1 MCCSGWKE
9 RTMRSILVCFVVPV
23 WIILYSAQSVQAQ
36 NLLRN
41 PGFENFTNGEPDS
54 WTTSNIPGL
63 LVLVSPSKETHSGKS
78 GVKLE
83 VKSFYGTKMAGTASQ
98 ENIPAA
104 ARQFSLTGF
113 YRLKSVGGDKAFV
126 HISLISDKKSTIC
139 VGNLTLEPSAGFKE
153 FSLPLSVQEGNTAV
167 KAKVCIAIIAGDND
181 QTHEGTTAIFDD
193 IVLKPS
199 QPNKEV
205 IGAN

>member
-1 MCCSGWKE
+1 MK
-9 RTMRSILVCFVVPV
+9 SILVCFLVPIT
-23 WIILYSAQSVQAQ
+23 IILFSAPIVQAQ

-41 PGFENFTNGEPDS
+41 PGFEAFTNGEPES

-63 LVLVSPSKETHSGKS
+63 LVLVSQSKEAHSGKG

-98 ENIPAA
+98 ENIPAT
-104 ARQFSLTGF
+104 ARQVCLTGF

-126 HISLISDKKSTIC
+126 NLCLINDIGSTIC
-139 VGNLTLEPSAGFKE
+139 VGNLTLEPIAAFKE
-153 FSLPLSVQEGNTAV
+153 FSLPLSAQEGNTV
-167 KAKVCIAIIAGDND
+167 TKAKVCIAIIAGDND
-181 QTHEGTTAIFDD
+181 QIHEGTTAIFDD

-199 QPNKEV
+199 QTGKET
-205 IGAN
+205 IGEIR